1 MRGIFN
7 GGLFLTGLFL
17 SRKSAL
23 LINKAKENVQ
33 LLISANIAVIMFF
46 SCIPYLIIIIY
57 LIYYLF
63 R

>member
-7 GGLFLTGLFL
+7 GGLFL

-33 LLISANIAVIMFF
+33 LFISANIVVIMFF

>member
-23 LINKAKENVQ
+23 KLKRTVI
-33 LLISANIAVIMFF
+33 LISANIVVFMFF
-46 SCIPYLIIIIY
+46 RCIPYLIICSYFYDVMMIT
-57 LIYYLF
+57 
-63 R
+63 

>member
-23 LINKAKENVQ
+23 KLKENVQ
-33 LLISANIAVIMFF
+33 LLISANIVVFMFF